1 MHINN
6 PHIHINS
13 PVGPGAHHWEA
24 QHTHPVTAHI
34 DFMTRFDY
42 AAQDQAV
49 GKRWVLR
56 DARSLLSTVEY
67 TGHLGALG
75 IATDT
80 MGSMIDVLM
89 VAEAPPTQTTEE
101 VVESVF
107 RDIVAPIFQANA
119 MQAHNVVPGGEGTC
133 PNTTQCD
140 LNRGQCPDGR
150 WPLTGNRMDDCMCS
164 CHYTPEDGLDADE
177 RDPDFGGPEW
187 YIGATVQV
195 LNCSLDQAA
204 GIHGPRD
211 SGCHYISGGI
221 IELLGESKAQVLVM
235 DGDQRGELHTLHF
248 DMMIEHEVFDT
259 RLMEG

>member
-56 DARSLLSTVEY
+56 DARSLLSTVES

-89 VAEAPPTQTTEE
+89 VAEAPPTQTTDE

-119 MQAHNVVPGGEGTC
+119 MQAHNVVPGG
-133 PNTTQCD
+133 
-140 LNRGQCPDGR
+140 
-150 WPLTGNRMDDCMCS
+150 
-164 CHYTPEDGLDADE
+164 DADE

-248 DMMIEHEVFDT
+248 DMMIEHEVFNT